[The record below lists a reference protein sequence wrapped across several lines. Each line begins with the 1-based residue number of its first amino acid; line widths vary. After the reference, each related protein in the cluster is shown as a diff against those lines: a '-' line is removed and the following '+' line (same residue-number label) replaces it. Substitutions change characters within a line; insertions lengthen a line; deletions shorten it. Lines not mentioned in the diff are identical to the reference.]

1 MIWARPYRRGL
12 LKRPDNQG
20 LLGCTFASLVAHT
33 LILGLAF
40 MFGWRGQPLISPDV
54 PFVEV
59 ALEDVGIGRGTG
71 ADGAGYYVGRARR
84 GGGKKIGLGKLPG
97 STFSVKMKKRKVKVE
112 REEGEGEPDS
122 IIGEELKERTKQRR
136 IRLSEFKPV
145 SLGLTGR
152 IGKSREKESLELAIY
167 KAQVLAAIKGRWAYA
182 GGIANGLWARVVIEV
197 TRSGGL
203 LGVRLARSSGNP
215 LFDASVTKAV
225 KAAVPLPPFPA
236 IFNKD
241 KETILLEF
249 RSEERG

>member
-12 LKRPDNQG
+12 LKRPDKQG

-33 LILGLAF
+33 LILGVAF

-54 PFVEV
+54 SFVEV
-59 ALEDVGIGRGTG
+59 ALEDVGIGRGS
-71 ADGAGYYVGRARR
+71 GYYAGRAQR
-84 GGGKKIGLGKLPG
+84 GRGKKIGLGKLPG
-97 STFSVKMKKRKVKVE
+97 STFSVKMKKRKVKVK
-112 REEGEGEPDS
+112 RDEGEGEPDS

-167 KAQVLAAIKGRWAYA
+167 KAQVLTAIKGRWAYA
-182 GGIANGLWARVVIEV
+182 GGLAKGLWARVLIEV

-203 LGVRLARSSGNP
+203 LGVRLARPSGNP